1 MLSATVSFA
10 DSPLGEP
17 PIHAT
22 CAGAFPGMFVR
33 IVYTPRHPFSTRDGQ
48 REELS
53 SPPVYPT
60 VVVALALVEVGR
72 SLVRLLLY
80 VPPDGTGCHCVHN
93 RFTSATSF
101 ASIGTRSRTG

>member
-60 VVVALALVEVGR
+60 VVVALGVVA
-72 SLVRLLLY
+72 
-80 VPPDGTGCHCVHN
+80 
-93 RFTSATSF
+93 
-101 ASIGTRSRTG
+101 IGTNITAIRRAGSGQRDEMRRSRPAV